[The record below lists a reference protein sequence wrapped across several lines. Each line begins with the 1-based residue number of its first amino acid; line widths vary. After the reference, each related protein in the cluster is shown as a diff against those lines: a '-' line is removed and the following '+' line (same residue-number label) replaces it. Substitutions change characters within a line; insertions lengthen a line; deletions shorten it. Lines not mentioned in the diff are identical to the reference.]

1 LTSIFANLF
10 ILNNLSFWQI
20 WQENCSKTLKKR
32 MSQIKGKK
40 IIIVDDGLT
49 IQKTLLIINLIKK
62 NKEVYNEK
70 P

>member
-1 LTSIFANLF
+1 LVNLARK
-10 ILNNLSFWQI
+10 LQQN
-20 WQENCSKTLKKR
+20 LKKR

-49 IQKTLLIINLIKK
+49 IQKTLLIFNLINK
-62 NKEVYNEK
+62 NKEVHNEK